1 MVNEILKLYENGFML
16 RQAMRFTQDMEKA
29 RDLVQDTF
37 IRMMDKQDQYNQD
50 NSNPQA
56 FVTVVMRRIYL
67 NNVRRLKITTRI
79 MDVYAQKYGVTSSD
93 ATDYVF
99 CRQLIKESKH
109 KDILKHVALG
119 YTTKDIAKILGI
131 NMNTAFSRTRYM
143 RESLAQFK
151 D

>member
-1 MVNEILKLYENGFML
+1 MIKEILKLYESEFML
-16 RQAMRFTQDMEKA
+16 YQALKLTQDVEKA
-29 RDLVQDTF
+29 EDLVQDTL
-37 IRMMDKQDQYNQD
+37 IRIMERQDRYKQKG
-50 NSNPQA
+50 SLEG
-56 FVTVVMRRIYL
+56 FVTVVMKRIYL
-67 NNVRRLKITTRI
+67 NKIRHLKITSRI
-79 MDVYAQKYGVTSSD
+79 MDVYAQKYKPSESD
-93 ATDYVF
+93 MTDYVF

>member
-1 MVNEILKLYENGFML
+1 MIKEILKLYESEFML
-16 RQAMRFTQDMEKA
+16 YQALKLTQDVEKA
-29 RDLVQDTF
+29 EDLVQDTL
-37 IRMMDKQDQYNQD
+37 IRIMERQDRYKQKG
-50 NSNPQA
+50 SLEG
-56 FVTVVMRRIYL
+56 FVTVVMKRIYL
-67 NNVRRLKITTRI
+67 NKVRHLKITSRI
-79 MDVYAQKYGVTSSD
+79 MDVYAQKYKPSESD
-93 ATDYVF
+93 MTDYVF

-143 RESLAQFK
+143 RESLAHLK

>member
-1 MVNEILKLYENGFML
+1 MLYQALKL
-16 RQAMRFTQDMEKA
+16 TQDVEKA
-29 RDLVQDTF
+29 EDLVQDTL
-37 IRMMDKQDQYNQD
+37 IRIMERQDRYKQKG
-50 NSNPQA
+50 SLEG
-56 FVTVVMRRIYL
+56 FVTVVMKRIYL
-67 NNVRRLKITTRI
+67 NKVRHLKITSRI
-79 MDVYAQKYGVTSSD
+79 MDVYAQKYKPSESD
-93 ATDYVF
+93 MTDYVF